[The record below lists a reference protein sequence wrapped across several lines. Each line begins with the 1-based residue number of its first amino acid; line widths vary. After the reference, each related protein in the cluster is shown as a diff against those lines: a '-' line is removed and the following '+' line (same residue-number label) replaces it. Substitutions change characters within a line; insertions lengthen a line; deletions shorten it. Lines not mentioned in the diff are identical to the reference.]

1 MVLEELVLEGE
12 YYNHKKGIIVSSNI
26 RVIIADD
33 HKLFCEGLRL
43 VLDRDNIEVVGQANT
58 GRQAVEQVGEL
69 KPDVV
74 LLDIRMPDMDGL
86 QALAAIKSSNPE
98 VSVIILTSFNNPQYI
113 TRAISLG
120 AAGYLMKDIDPI
132 GVPQAVQSV
141 VSGEAILDR
150 EILDMVVEQLSQ
162 ATQPTD
168 YKKEIPSLTPQ
179 EVRILQLIAEG
190 LDNNTIAEIL
200 SVSPN
205 TVKTHVSN
213 IFTKLGVSDRTQA
226 AIWAIRRGI
235 AVN

>member
-1 MVLEELVLEGE
+1 M
-12 YYNHKKGIIVSSNI
+12 SSKI
-26 RVIIADD
+26 RVLIADD
-33 HKLFCEGLRL
+33 HRLFSDGVKL
-43 VLDRDNIEVVGQANT
+43 VLDRDGIEVVGLAST
-58 GRQAVEQVGEL
+58 GRQTVEMVSDLE
-69 KPDVV
+69 PDVV

-86 QALAAIKSSNPE
+86 QALAAIKSANPE
-98 VSVIILTSFNNPQYI
+98 VSVIILTSYNNPQYI

-120 AAGYLMKDIDPI
+120 AAGYLIKDIDPD
-132 GVPQAVQSV
+132 GVPQAVHSV

-168 YKKEIPSLTPQ
+168 FKREIPSLTPQ

>member
-1 MVLEELVLEGE
+1 MTSE
-12 YYNHKKGIIVSSNI
+12 I
-26 RVIIADD
+26 RVLIADD
-33 HKLFCEGLRL
+33 HRLFCEGLKL
-43 VLDRDNIEVVGQANT
+43 VLNRDGISVVGQART
-58 GRQAVEQVGEL
+58 GRQTVEMVGEL
-69 KPDVV
+69 EPDVV

-86 QALAAIKSSNPE
+86 QALAAIKSTNPE
-98 VSVIILTSFNNPQYI
+98 ISVIILTSYNNPQYI

-162 ATQPTD
+162 ATHPTD
-168 YKKEIPSLTPQ
+168 FTREIPSLTPQ

>member
-1 MVLEELVLEGE
+1 
-12 YYNHKKGIIVSSNI
+12 
-26 RVIIADD
+26 
-33 HKLFCEGLRL
+33 LFCEGLKL
-43 VLDRDNIEVVGQANT
+43 VLNRDHIKVVGQATT
-58 GRQAVEQVGEL
+58 GRQAVEMVNEL
-69 KPDVV
+69 KPEVV

-86 QALAAIKSSNPE
+86 QALAAIKSSSPE
-98 VSVIILTSFNNPQYI
+98 VSVIILTSYNNPQYI

-120 AAGYLMKDIDPI
+120 AAGYLMKDIDPE

-162 ATQPTD
+162 ATQPSD
-168 YKKEIPSLTPQ
+168 FKKEIPSLTPQ